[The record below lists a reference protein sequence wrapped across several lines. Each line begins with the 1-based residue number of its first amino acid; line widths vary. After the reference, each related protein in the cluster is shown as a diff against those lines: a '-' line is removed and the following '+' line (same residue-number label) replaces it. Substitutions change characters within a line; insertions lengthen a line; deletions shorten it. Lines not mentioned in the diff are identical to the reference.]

1 MAERVTRWIAV
12 GTALVLIG
20 VACDSGGGGG
30 GDLAA
35 FCGLA
40 AEFDEQDG
48 EPSADQLGD
57 IVDAAPGEIRD
68 DVEALANALQ
78 QFEDDPEAAAELFG
92 DEELVEAGERVE
104 QFQDENCDDGDDE
117 GGEDGGDEG
126 DSDADPSEEDDSGD
140 EAAAADDGDVE
151 RFCEIANQTDDP
163 DPETLSDWVLA
174 APSDLTFDVGVVVDS
189 ILAEELDNEPAFDEA
204 QLAESTANIDEFVE
218 ANC

>member
-1 MAERVTRWIAV
+1 MTERVTRWIAV
-12 GTALVLIG
+12 GIALVLIG
-20 VACDSGGGGG
+20 AACDSGGGGG

-40 AEFDEQDG
+40 AELDEQDE
-48 EPSADQLGD
+48 EPSADQLGE

-68 DVEALANALQ
+68 EIETLANALQ
-78 QFEDDPEAAAELFG
+78 QIEDDPESAAELFG
-92 DEELVEAGERVE
+92 DEELLEAGERVE
-104 QFQDENCDDGDDE
+104 QFQDENCDEGDD
-117 GGEDGGDEG
+117 EDGGDEG
-126 DSDADPSEEDDSGD
+126 DADADRGEEGDGGD
-140 EAAAADDGDVE
+140 EAASAGDGDVE
-151 RFCEIANQTDDP
+151 RFCEITNQTDDR

-204 QLAESTANIDEFVE
+204 QLAESTSNIDEFVQ

>member
-12 GTALVLIG
+12 GIALVLIG
-20 VACDSGGGGG
+20 AACDSGGGGG

-35 FCGLA
+35 FCRLA

-48 EPSADQLGD
+48 EPSTDQLGD
-57 IVDAAPGEIRD
+57 IVDAAPEEIRD
-68 DVEALANALQ
+68 EVESLANALQ
-78 QFEDDPEAAAELFG
+78 QVEDDPESAAELFA
-92 DEELVEAGERVE
+92 DEELLEAGERVE

-117 GGEDGGDEG
+117 GGEDEG
-126 DSDADPSEEDDSGD
+126 EAGTDSGEDDSDD
-140 EAAAADDGDVE
+140 EAAAAGDGDGDVE